1 MNEATRPPR
10 PDFASFTEAG
20 EFTGTSKY
28 TVRRM
33 VQRGEL
39 KAYRIGRQVR
49 IDLNELVD
57 VMAAN
62 AGRKN

>member
-1 MNEATRPPR
+1 MTAVQNPR
-10 PDFASFTEAG
+10 PDFGSVTDG
-20 EFTGTSKY
+20 GKLSKTSPD
-28 TVRRM
+28 TIRRM
-33 VQRGEL
+33 IQRGEL

-62 AGRKN
+62 AGR